1 MKNILIG
8 LTVFGLALGI
18 GLFSVSYATN
28 LTVNEVIENAENT
41 IDTQLDEM
49 EAMVF
54 GDNPKFDDDDYDQKG
69 FEMKSEYHSQKA
81 VIFED
86 NQVTQEEIDSITY
99 TKLKEKLLEEYATE
113 LEDGVITEE
122 ELTAHKEAKK
132 AEHEAMHAE
141 KDAIFEDNQV
151 TQEEIDAL
159 TNTKLKDHLTEEYA
173 SELEDGVIS
182 EDELKSGHEN
192 HKGKGHKKGRGMH
205 GHDHNDHDHDD
216 DYDDDDDE

>member
-18 GLFSVSYATN
+18 GLFAVSYATN
-28 LTVNEVIENAENT
+28 LTVNEAVENAEIA
-41 IDTQLDEM
+41 IDTQLDEI
-49 EAMVF
+49 EGMVF
-54 GDNPKFDDDDYDQKG
+54 GDNPKFDDDYDHEG
-69 FEMKSEYHSQKA
+69 FEMKGEYHS
-81 VIFED
+81 ER
-86 NQVTQEEIDSITY
+86 N
-99 TKLKEKLLEEYATE
+99 
-113 LEDGVITEE
+113 
-122 ELTAHKEAKK
+122 
-132 AEHEAMHAE
+132 
-141 KDAIFEDNQV
+141 AIFEDNQV

-205 GHDHNDHDHDD
+205 GHDH
-216 DYDDDDDE
+216 DE

>member
-28 LTVNEVIENAENT
+28 LTVNKAVENAEIA
-41 IDTQLDEM
+41 IDTQLDEI
-49 EAMVF
+49 EGIVF
-54 GDNPKFDDDDYDQKG
+54 GDNPKFDDDDYDHKG
-69 FEMKSEYHSQKA
+69 FEMKREYHSQKA
-81 VIFED
+81 AIFED
-86 NQVTQEEIDSITY
+86 NQVTKEEIESITY
-99 TKLKEKLLEEYATE
+99 TKLKEKLIEEFATE

-122 ELTAHKEAKK
+122 ELAARKEAKK

-141 KDAIFEDNQV
+141 KKAIYEDNQV

-173 SELEDGVIS
+173 SELEDGVIT
-182 EDELKSGHEN
+182 EEEFKDNIKSH
-192 HKGKGHKKGRGMH
+192 HKKRHHKSKGSR
-205 GHDHNDHDHDD
+205 
-216 DYDDDDDE
+216 

>member
-28 LTVNEVIENAENT
+28 LTLNEVVENAEIT

-49 EAMVF
+49 EALVF
-54 GDNPKFDDDDYDQKG
+54 GDNLKFDEDDYDYKG

-81 VIFED
+81 AIFED

-122 ELTAHKEAKK
+122 ELTAHKEAEK

-141 KDAIFEDNQV
+141 KEAIFEDNQV

-159 TNTKLKDHLTEEYA
+159 KNTKLKDRLTERYA
-173 SELEDGVIS
+173 SELEDGVITK
-182 EDELKSGHEN
+182 EELKSGHEN

-205 GHDHNDHDHDD
+205 DHDHDD
-216 DYDDDDDE
+216 E

>member
-18 GLFSVSYATN
+18 GLYAVSYATN
-28 LTVNEVIENAENT
+28 LSVNEVVENAEIT

-54 GDNPKFDDDDYDQKG
+54 GDNPKFDDDDYDHEG

-81 VIFED
+81 AILED

-99 TKLKEKLLEEYATE
+99 TKLKEKLLEEFATE
-113 LEDGVITEE
+113 LEDGVVSEE
-122 ELTAHKEAKK
+122 EITAYREAKK

-141 KDAIFEDNQV
+141 KEAIFEDNQV
-151 TQEEIDAL
+151 TQEEIDSL
-159 TNTKLKDHLTEEYA
+159 TNTKLKDRLTEKYA
-173 SELEDGVIS
+173 SELEDGIIT
-182 EDELKSGHEN
+182 EDELKSGHKN

-205 GHDHNDHDHDD
+205 NHDD
-216 DYDDDDDE
+216 DYVHDDED

>member
-28 LTVNEVIENAENT
+28 LTVNEVVENAEIT

-54 GDNPKFDDDDYDQKG
+54 GDNPKFDDDDYDHKG

-81 VIFED
+81 AIFED

-99 TKLKEKLLEEYATE
+99 TKLKEKLLEEFATE
-113 LEDGVITEE
+113 LEDGVITEK
-122 ELTAHKEAKK
+122 ELIAHKEAKK
-132 AEHEAMHAE
+132 AEHDAMHAE
-141 KDAIFEDNQV
+141 KDVIFEDNQV
-151 TQEEIDAL
+151 TQEEIDSL
-159 TNTKLKDHLTEEYA
+159 TNTKLKDRLTEKYA
-173 SELEDGVIS
+173 SELEDGIIT
-182 EDELKSGHEN
+182 EDELKSGHKN

-205 GHDHNDHDHDD
+205 NHDD
-216 DYDDDDDE
+216 DYDHDDED

>member
-1 MKNILIG
+1 MKNISIG
-8 LTVFGLALGI
+8 LTVFGLALGV

-28 LTVNEVIENAENT
+28 LSVNEVVENAEIT

-54 GDNPKFDDDDYDQKG
+54 GDNPKFDDDDYDHEG

-81 VIFED
+81 AIFED

-99 TKLKEKLLEEYATE
+99 TKLKEKLLEEFSTE

-132 AEHEAMHAE
+132 AEHDAMHAE
-141 KDAIFEDNQV
+141 KEAIFEDNQV
-151 TQEEIDAL
+151 TQEEIDSL
-159 TNTKLKDHLTEEYA
+159 TNTKLKDRLTEKYA
-173 SELEDGVIS
+173 SELEDGVIT
-182 EDELKSGHEN
+182 EEELKSGHEN
-192 HKGKGHKKGRGMH
+192 RKGKGHKKGLGMH
-205 GHDHNDHDHDD
+205 DHDHDD
-216 DYDDDDDE
+216 E

>member
-1 MKNILIG
+1 MKNISIG
-8 LTVFGLALGI
+8 LTVFGLALGV

-28 LTVNEVIENAENT
+28 LSVNEVVENAEIT

-54 GDNPKFDDDDYDQKG
+54 GDNPKFDDDDYDHEG

-81 VIFED
+81 AIFED

-99 TKLKEKLLEEYATE
+99 TKLKEKLLEEFSTE

-132 AEHEAMHAE
+132 AEHDAMHAE
-141 KDAIFEDNQV
+141 KEAIFEDNQV

-159 TNTKLKDHLTEEYA
+159 TNTKLKDRLTERYA
-173 SELEDGVIS
+173 SELEDGVIT
-182 EDELKSGHEN
+182 EEELKSGHEN
-192 HKGKGHKKGRGMH
+192 RKGKGHKKGRGMH
-205 GHDHNDHDHDD
+205 DHDHDD
-216 DYDDDDDE
+216 E

>member
-1 MKNILIG
+1 MKNISIG
-8 LTVFGLALGI
+8 LTVFGLALGV

-28 LTVNEVIENAENT
+28 LSVNEVVENAEIT

-54 GDNPKFDDDDYDQKG
+54 GDNPKFDDDDYDHEG

-81 VIFED
+81 AIFED

-99 TKLKEKLLEEYATE
+99 TKLKEKLLEEFVTE

-122 ELTAHKEAKK
+122 ELIAHKEVKK
-132 AEHEAMHAE
+132 AEHDAMHAE
-141 KDAIFEDNQV
+141 KAAIFEDNQV
-151 TQEEIDAL
+151 TQEEIDSL
-159 TNTKLKDHLTEEYA
+159 TNTKLKDRLTEKYA
-173 SELEDGVIS
+173 SELEDGIIT
-182 EDELKSGHEN
+182 EDELKSGHKN

-205 GHDHNDHDHDD
+205 NHDD
-216 DYDDDDDE
+216 DYVHDDED

>member
-8 LTVFGLALGI
+8 LTVFGLALGV

-28 LTVNEVIENAENT
+28 LSVNEVVENAEIT

-54 GDNPKFDDDDYDQKG
+54 GDNPKFDDDDYDHKG

-81 VIFED
+81 AIFED

-99 TKLKEKLLEEYATE
+99 TKLKEKLLEEFATE

-122 ELTAHKEAKK
+122 ELAAHKEAEK

-141 KDAIFEDNQV
+141 KEAIFEDNQV

-159 TNTKLKDHLTEEYA
+159 TNTKLKDHLTEKYA
-173 SELEDGVIS
+173 TELEDGVIT

-205 GHDHNDHDHDD
+205 GHDHDDDDD
-216 DYDDDDDE
+216 DYDDDDDDE

>member
-28 LTVNEVIENAENT
+28 LTVNEVVENAEIT

-49 EAMVF
+49 EAVVF
-54 GDNPKFDDDDYDQKG
+54 GDKPKFDDDEYDHEG

-81 VIFED
+81 AIFED

-113 LEDGVITEE
+113 LEDGVISEE
-122 ELTAHKEAKK
+122 ELAAHKEAKK

-159 TNTKLKDHLTEEYA
+159 TNTKLKDRLTERYA
-173 SELEDGVIS
+173 SELEDGVVT
-182 EDELKSGHEN
+182 EEELKSGHEN

-205 GHDHNDHDHDD
+205 DHDD
-216 DYDDDDDE
+216 E

>member
-28 LTVNEVIENAENT
+28 LTVNEVVENAEIT

-49 EAMVF
+49 EAVVF
-54 GDNPKFDDDDYDQKG
+54 GDNPKFDDDDYDHKG

-81 VIFED
+81 AIFED

-99 TKLKEKLLEEYATE
+99 TKLKEKLLEEFATE
-113 LEDGVITEE
+113 LDDGVITEE
-122 ELTAHKEAKK
+122 ELAAHKEAKK

-182 EDELKSGHEN
+182 EDELKSEHEN

-205 GHDHNDHDHDD
+205 GHDHDDDHD
-216 DYDDDDDE
+216 E

>member
-28 LTVNEVIENAENT
+28 LTVNEVVENAEIT

-49 EAMVF
+49 EAVVF
-54 GDNPKFDDDDYDQKG
+54 GDKPKFDDDEYDHEG

-81 VIFED
+81 AIFED
-86 NQVTQEEIDSITY
+86 NQITQEEIDSITY

-113 LEDGVITEE
+113 LEDGVISEE
-122 ELTAHKEAKK
+122 ELAAHKEAKK

-159 TNTKLKDHLTEEYA
+159 TNTKLKDRLTERYA
-173 SELEDGVIS
+173 SELEDGVVT
-182 EDELKSGHEN
+182 EEELKSGHEN

-205 GHDHNDHDHDD
+205 DHDD
-216 DYDDDDDE
+216 E

>member
-28 LTVNEVIENAENT
+28 LSVNEVVENAEIT

-54 GDNPKFDDDDYDQKG
+54 GDNPKFDDDDYDHKG

-81 VIFED
+81 AIIED

-99 TKLKEKLLEEYATE
+99 TKLKEKLLEEFATE

-122 ELTAHKEAKK
+122 ELTAHKEAEK
-132 AEHEAMHAE
+132 AEHEAMHSE
-141 KDAIFEDNQV
+141 KEAIFEDNQV
-151 TQEEIDAL
+151 TQEEIDSLA
-159 TNTKLKDHLTEEYA
+159 NNKLKDHLTEKYA

-182 EDELKSGHEN
+182 EDELKSGHKN
-192 HKGKGHKKGRGMH
+192 HKGKGHKKGRGMY
-205 GHDHNDHDHDD
+205 GHDHDD
-216 DYDDDDDE
+216 HDDDDDDDDE